1 MLLIHG
7 ARTVMN
13 WTKNKTDHLSI
24 WTKQL
29 VERRGKHKAMVALA
43 NKSARM
49 IWVVLNKGVENT
61 PPYYISA
68 N

>member
-13 WTKNKTDHLSI
+13 WMKNKTDYLSI

-29 VERRGKHKAMVALA
+29 VERKGKHKAMVALA

-61 PPYYISA
+61 PAYYTTTV
-68 N
+68 